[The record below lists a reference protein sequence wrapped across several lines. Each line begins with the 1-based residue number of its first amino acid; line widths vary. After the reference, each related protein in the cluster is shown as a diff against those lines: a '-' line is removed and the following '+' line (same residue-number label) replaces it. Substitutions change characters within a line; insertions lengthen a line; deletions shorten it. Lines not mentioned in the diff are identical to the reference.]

1 MTNPQP
7 WVQAPV
13 GFQQFLASTPDR
25 LQSPNDFRML
35 TNSNSIFRI
44 KRKKKTRRKKRG
56 VNSFPL
62 VHFLPGYQHD
72 LTVRAA

>member
-44 KRKKKTRRKKRG
+44 KRKKKTVGRKEE
-56 VNSFPL
+56 
-62 VHFLPGYQHD
+62 
-72 LTVRAA
+72 